1 MAKEKGPLFSL
12 SYRLCEIIAVLI
24 VKRCFYGNWTKNIN
38 LSDYQLIVFTLDFR
52 YNVNG
57 FPLKCKSFCT

>member
-1 MAKEKGPLFSL
+1 MAKEKGPLSSL

-38 LSDYQLIVFTLDFR
+38 LIL
-52 YNVNG
+52 N
-57 FPLKCKSFCT
+57 

>member
-24 VKRCFYGNWTKNIN
+24 VKLLW
-38 LSDYQLIVFTLDFR
+38 QLD
-52 YNVNG
+52 
-57 FPLKCKSFCT
+57 

>member
-24 VKRCFYGNWTKNIN
+24 VKRCFYGNWTKNI
-38 LSDYQLIVFTLDFR
+38 SDSQLIVFTLDFQ